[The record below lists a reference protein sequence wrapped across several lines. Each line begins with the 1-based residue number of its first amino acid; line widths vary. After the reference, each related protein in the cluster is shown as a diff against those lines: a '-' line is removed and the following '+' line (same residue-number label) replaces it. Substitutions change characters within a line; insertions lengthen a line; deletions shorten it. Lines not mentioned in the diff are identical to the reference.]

1 MFLYHGSN
9 LTVSEPRLVE
19 QNRFLDFVYG
29 PVANDDVYT
38 TFTLYTA
45 GVLTKEQTI
54 EALKVKKLYNQL
66 VLTSTK
72 ALSYLKFYG
81 TVSEEEF

>member
-19 QNRFLDFVYG
+19 QNRFLDFGYG
-29 PVANDDVYT
+29 FYT
-38 TFTLYTA
+38 TTNKA
-45 GVLTKEQTI
+45 
-54 EALKVKKLYNQL
+54 
-66 VLTSTK
+66 K
-72 ALSYLKFYG
+72 ALSYLKFCG